1 MKVSRRSHVPP
12 FAVMEVLAAANA
24 RRDAGESVLN
34 LCAGEPSTGASDVV
48 RRRAIELL
56 QSGDLGYTEALGAP
70 ALRQAIAEHYER
82 TYGVRVD
89 PSRVAVTTGSSGGFV
104 LAFLAAFDAGDRVAL
119 ARPGYPAYRNILAA
133 LGCEVV
139 ELDCGPDTRYQPT
152 VSQLMEAY
160 YGGGLDGLV
169 VASPANPTGTMIA
182 PDELAALAEWC
193 ADHDVRLISDEIY
206 HGIVYAES
214 AAPGAAGAAAAPG
227 AVSPA
232 GSTAEGSPASGA
244 PASPAPSATPGPES
258 TTATAA
264 RFLDQGAVVVNSF
277 SKYWAM
283 TGWRLGWLVLP
294 EDLVAP
300 VDALAGNI
308 ALSPPALA
316 QHAGVAALTPEGYAA
331 AAANAARYADSR
343 ALVLDRL
350 DDLGWGP
357 VAPADGAF
365 YVYANIAESGLDSVS
380 WCERLL
386 ADTGVALTPGTD
398 FDGVRGGEWV
408 RLSFAA
414 APEVV
419 AEAVER
425 IVAWRAAGYRRV

>member
-34 LCAGEPSTGASDVV
+34 LCAGEPATGASDVV

-56 QSGDLGYTEALGAP
+56 ESGDLGYTEALGVP
-70 ALRQAIAEHYER
+70 ALRQAVAEHYAR
-82 TYGVRVD
+82 TYGVHVD

-119 ARPGYPAYRNILAA
+119 ARPGYPAYRNILTA

-139 ELDCGPDTRYQPT
+139 ELDCGPETRYQPT

-169 VASPANPTGTMIA
+169 VASPANPTGTMIPPSDLA
-182 PDELAALAEWC
+182 ELAAWC

-206 HGIVYAES
+206 HGIVYAD
-214 AAPGAAGAAAAPG
+214 
-227 AVSPA
+227 
-232 GSTAEGSPASGA
+232 PASEAG
-244 PASPAPSATPGPES
+244 E
-258 TTATAA
+258 TATAA
-264 RFLDQGAVVVNSF
+264 QYLDDGAVVVNSF

-316 QHAGVAALTPEGYAA
+316 QHAGVAALSAEGYAA
-331 AAANAARYADSR
+331 ALANVARYADSR
-343 ALVLDRL
+343 ALVL
-350 DDLGWGP
+350 
-357 VAPADGAF
+357 
-365 YVYANIAESGLDSVS
+365 
-380 WCERLL
+380 
-386 ADTGVALTPGTD
+386 
-398 FDGVRGGEWV
+398 
-408 RLSFAA
+408 
-414 APEVV
+414 
-419 AEAVER
+419 
-425 IVAWRAAGYRRV
+425 

>member
-34 LCAGEPSTGASDVV
+34 LCAGEPATGASDVV
-48 RRRAIELL
+48 RRRAIDLL
-56 QSGDLGYTEALGAP
+56 ESGDLGYTEAMGVP
-70 ALRQAIAEHYER
+70 ALRQAIAAHYGR
-82 TYGVRVD
+82 TYGVDVD
-89 PSRVAVTTGSSGGFV
+89 PARVAVTTGSSGGFM

-139 ELDCGPDTRYQPT
+139 ELDCGPETRYQPT
-152 VSQLMEAY
+152 VSQLMAAY
-160 YGGGLDGLV
+160 YEGGLDGLV
-169 VASPANPTGTMIA
+169 IASPANPTGTMIPPA
-182 PDELAALAEWC
+182 ELAALSAWC
-193 ADHDVRLISDEIY
+193 TDHDVRLISDEIY
-206 HGIVYAES
+206 HGIVYADQ
-214 AAPGAAGAAAAPG
+214 A
-227 AVSPA
+227 SPA
-232 GSTAEGSPASGA
+232 GET
-244 PASPAPSATPGPES
+244 
-258 TTATAA
+258 TTAAQY
-264 RFLDQGAVVVNSF
+264 LDDGAVVVNSF

-283 TGWRLGWLVLP
+283 TGWRLGWLLLP
-294 EDLVAP
+294 EDLVGA

-316 QHAGVAALTPEGYAA
+316 QHAGVAAFSPEGYAA
-331 AAANAARYADSR
+331 AAENVARYADSR
-343 ALVLDRL
+343 SLVLDRL
-350 DDLGWGP
+350 DDLGWDP

-365 YVYANIAESGLDSVS
+365 YVYANVAASGLDSVT

-414 APEVV
+414 APQVV
-419 AEAVER
+419 AEAVDR
-425 IVAWRAAGYRRV
+425 IVAWRAAGCRRA